1 MFIRGKVSNNKKKLK
16 GICCFQGK
24 LSSTIMSGQ
33 PAFLNDIEKGKDL
46 KKTTTAEKN
55 KLPTKED
62 IEHEKKLIWKQKGKA
77 EHHGS

>member
-1 MFIRGKVSNNKKKLK
+1 
-16 GICCFQGK
+16 
-24 LSSTIMSGQ
+24 MSGQ

-62 IEHEKKLIWKQKGKA
+62 IENEKKGLSLLVETIWQR
-77 EHHGS
+77 S

>member
-1 MFIRGKVSNNKKKLK
+1 
-16 GICCFQGK
+16 
-24 LSSTIMSGQ
+24 MSGQ

-62 IEHEKKLIWKQKGKA
+62 IENEKKGN
-77 EHHGS
+77 

>member
-1 MFIRGKVSNNKKKLK
+1 MAMKGKTVAKK
-16 GICCFQGK
+16 
-24 LSSTIMSGQ
+24 Q

-62 IEHEKKLIWKQKGKA
+62 IENEAKL
-77 EHHGS
+77 S